1 MANEAVIVNF
11 LGDGGDVVEY
21 TCADGVAISQGAL
34 LHLKEP
40 RTVVASAAKGEAF
53 AGIARADKEA
63 NDGATTIGVLTNVI
77 ADLTLNSGAPA
88 ISAGKLLVLSGSN
101 LLTIADTDNSEDQG
115 LIVGKA
121 LEDSTANSSEVI
133 EVKVSA

>member
-1 MANEAVIVNF
+1 MANEVTIVNF

-21 TCADGVAISQGAL
+21 TCADGVGISEGTL
-34 LHLKEP
+34 LHLRDP
-40 RTVVASAAKGEAF
+40 RTVVKNQFKGEAF
-53 AGIARADKEA
+53 AGIAAADKDA

-77 ADLTLNSGAPA
+77 ADITLDSGAPA

-101 LLTIADTDNSEDQG
+101 LVTLADTDNAEDQG

-121 LEDSTANSSEVI
+121 LEDSTDGSGEII
-133 EVKVSA
+133 EVKVMA